1 MRPFAAFMKKEF
13 LESVRTGRLVILMLL
28 FVLFGIMNP
37 AIAKLTPWLME
48 MYADTMAESGLII
61 TEIQVDA
68 MTSWT
73 QFFKNIPMALIAFV
87 LLSSDTFTRE
97 YKSGTL
103 LLVLTKGLAR
113 FQVVLGKSALLFS
126 LWTLGYW
133 LCFSITY
140 GYNAYFWDN
149 SIAGNLFPA
158 ALLWWLFGVWV
169 ICLLILFSALLRNS
183 TEVTLCIGGTA
194 LFGYLCSL
202 LPKLKAYT
210 PTMLMNAASLLSGME
225 GNIEENIKVID
236 SFQKAVIVTVILSV
250 ICLAVSIPV
259 INKKQL

>member
-1 MRPFAAFMKKEF
+1 MRPFTAFIKKEF
-13 LESVRTGRLVILMLL
+13 LESIRTGRLMILLLL

-37 AIAKLTPWLME
+37 AIAKLTPWM
-48 MYADTMAESGLII
+48 MDMVADTMAESGLII

-87 LLSSDTFTRE
+87 LLCSDTFTKE

-113 FQVVLGKSALLFS
+113 FHVVLGKSTLLLSF
-126 LWTLGYW
+126 WTFGYW
-133 LCFSITY
+133 ICFTITY

-158 ALLWWLFGVWV
+158 ALIWWLFGVWV
-169 ICLLILFSALLRNS
+169 ICLVILFSTLLRSN
-183 TEVTLCIGGTA
+183 TEVTLCIGGTV

-202 LPKLKAYT
+202 LPKLKAYA
-210 PTMLMNAASLLSGME
+210 PTTLMNAASLLSVMKE
-225 GNIEENIKVID
+225 SIEENIREID
-236 SFQKAVIVTVILSV
+236 TFQKAVIVTVILSV
-250 ICLAVSIPV
+250 ISLAVSIPV